1 VSFIRGGIVVV
12 VNVEIVGRLVVNAT
26 VETVTRIVVAGNA
39 VLMVNV

>member
-1 VSFIRGGIVVV
+1 VWWVIVVV
-12 VNVEIVGRLVVNAT
+12 VNVEIEERLVVNAT